1 MNDRR
6 KFGMT
11 AFRIFGVLLV
21 VSLWTAAFVVRAQ
34 AEEINTKALSLV
46 VEKYPYT
53 KKVVEVVEGST
64 YGVLMEEAE
73 IGGTDAADIFLA
85 AQDVY
90 DLSKVKVGH
99 EIELIFGRDSGQLL
113 TLVYQIDTEEKLYVS
128 RDGDGWSAERRE
140 IEYDVRVRTVEGHI
154 DTSLYA
160 SALEQGI
167 DERAII
173 ALADT
178 FQWTVDFAMDVRQ
191 GDLYRFLYEERYLD
205 GKYVMPGRV
214 FAAKFENA
222 GRTFYAFRYQDPDGT
237 VGYYSET
244 GESLQKMF
252 LKAPVA
258 FRYIS
263 SGFTTGLRY
272 VSAFNVSTGHRA
284 IDYAAPVG
292 TPIRAVGD
300 GVVTWAS
307 WNGPYGNFVS
317 LRHNSTYS
325 TNYGHMSKIAVR
337 VGQRVVQ
344 GDTIGYVGSTG
355 FSTGPHLHYEMVK
368 NGVKINPLLEDFPGT
383 DPVPAE
389 ELDAFTSG
397 IDDWRRQLDSDD

>member
-1 MNDRR
+1 
-6 KFGMT
+6 MT